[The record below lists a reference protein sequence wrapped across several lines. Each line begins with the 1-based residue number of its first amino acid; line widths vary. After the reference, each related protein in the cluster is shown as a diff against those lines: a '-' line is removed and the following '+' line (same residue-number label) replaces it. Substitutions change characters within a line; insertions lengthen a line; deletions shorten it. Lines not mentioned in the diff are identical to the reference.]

1 MSNYEGRNVLQ
12 LINPHAPTKYNPEYV
27 RLGGVIKNIKP
38 NRVYQVSCDVKIK
51 GYSGYAKNSPG
62 FAFYAYSDETWYG
75 ALNFGS
81 EPGVYLDQNWTTM
94 KYKFKS
100 GPEDVLS
107 FELGSVY
114 DTTWISNLVIKEL

>member
-1 MSNYEGRNVLQ
+1 MYKFEH
-12 LINPHAPTKYNPEYV
+12 LIC
-27 RLGGVIKNIKP
+27 
-38 NRVYQVSCDVKIK
+38 YQ
-51 GYSGYAKNSPG
+51 GYSI
-62 FAFYAYSDETWYG
+62 
-75 ALNFGS
+75 
-81 EPGVYLDQNWTTM
+81 YLDQNWTTM